1 MTMIDSEAA
10 SRKAATTVTHWCC
23 SRYVVSD
30 VIISVSIMSFAL
42 S

>member
-1 MTMIDSEAA
+1 MIDSEAA
-10 SRKAATTVTHWCC
+10 SMKAAMTATHWCC

-30 VIISVSIMSFAL
+30 AIISVSHMSFPL